1 MGWVITEEL
10 WLRNQGRSRLS
21 GYIVVVV
28 AGWGG
33 AGSAGDFEFGVQ
45 IRGLRD
51 FLVLRNI

>member
-33 AGSAGDFEFGVQ
+33 AGSAGDFDVGV
-45 IRGLRD
+45 
-51 FLVLRNI
+51 